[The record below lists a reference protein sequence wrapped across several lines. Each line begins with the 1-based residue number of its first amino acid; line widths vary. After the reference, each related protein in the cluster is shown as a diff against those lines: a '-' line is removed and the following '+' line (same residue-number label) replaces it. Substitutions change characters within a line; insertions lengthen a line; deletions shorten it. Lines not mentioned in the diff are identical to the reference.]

1 MELDKTKI
9 LNITSDMCIIET
21 EELKD
26 ILPLMQNAW
35 RKLIEIID
43 DDYIRYWLRCQ
54 RYVVCY
60 GKWNWWL

>member
-1 MELDKTKI
+1 
-9 LNITSDMCIIET
+9 MCIIQT
-21 EELKD
+21 EELLTMLKT
-26 ILPLMQNAW
+26 MQNAGW
-35 RKLIEIID
+35 KLIEIID